1 MFEPAPASGLV
12 RVGVIDSAR
21 TGAAYER
28 LDECA
33 LDVMALVPSL
43 GHVNLT
49 LLHEYEVMLVG
60 CSPEELDEAAFQTQL
75 LRVARAV
82 PAVAITPGGAGATTA
97 ARIGFHGFIA
107 REVGPEA
114 LTRTVSAVAHGEVA
128 FPRATLAALLQMLS
142 FLPLPRSD
150 VPTSLTPRQQQIVD
164 LIAQGATAPDQRVD
178 RPQACPER
186 AAPLQDEDPQPA
198 RGRRSPVRWGVAAAD
213 PRVSRGSTPMSLRY
227 C

>member
-1 MFEPAPASGLV
+1 MDAPRSAPSKPRRIASGASSRSMYPNAPAWSARRASWAVVGCAATIVGKRRAISQMTDQSGGSYVATSRRIDCDRISFTPGTGLV

-128 FPRATLAALLQMLS
+128 FPRPTL
-142 FLPLPRSD
+142 
-150 VPTSLTPRQQQIVD
+150 
-164 LIAQGATAPDQRVD
+164 
-178 RPQACPER
+178 
-186 AAPLQDEDPQPA
+186 
-198 RGRRSPVRWGVAAAD
+198 
-213 PRVSRGSTPMSLRY
+213 
-227 C
+227 